1 MVDMKLSDPLV
12 GGGHGI
18 DLGSASSIPGLT
30 SLQSRLLTWEEKGY
44 PARMTGEGWF
54 MQVRPRGA
62 GGEVLGPFQPFQSLG
77 ERTFSI
83 TLASLS
89 IYYSHFTDEK
99 RKAVGTHTQAPG
111 LPVLTA
117 VLYGLGNELADV
129 IVQPDMQMGVSHWLL
144 LSADVSSFL

>member
-1 MVDMKLSDPLV
+1 
-12 GGGHGI
+12 
-18 DLGSASSIPGLT
+18 
-30 SLQSRLLTWEEKGY
+30 
-44 PARMTGEGWF
+44 

-89 IYYSHFTDEK
+89 IYYAHFTDEK

-117 VLYGLGNELADV
+117 VLYGLGNELADF
-129 IVQPDMQMGVSHWLL
+129 IVQPDVQMGVSHWLL